1 MEKSA
6 SPDGSSLAEM
16 VRAAKLPSP
25 ANRRRI
31 RQRAGLSLRQVAEP
45 LGVTPM
51 TVLRWERAEAVPKLD
66 HAVAYRQLLEDLE
79 EACAS

>member
-1 MEKSA
+1 MDKSA
-6 SPDGSSLAEM
+6 SSVKESLAER
-16 VRAAKLPSP
+16 VKAARLPTP

-31 RQRAGLSLRQVAEP
+31 RQRAGLSLRQMAGQ

-51 TVLRWERAEAVPKLD
+51 SVLRWERGEATPKLD
-66 HAVAYRQLLEDLE
+66 HATAYRQLLEDLE